1 MCISFWL
8 LDEHPAFWLVLPM
21 NRDETLARPSQPI
34 HLWEDEEECEIVGGR
49 DEVGGEFF
57 KSRKSP
63 VAYLE
68 EVAKNAH
75 NYNGFNLVVAD
86 VKHKEMAYFS
96 NRPNGSSSPL
106 KVHKLTLGLH
116 ALSNG
121 SLDADWP
128 KMERGKKKLKGI
140 LSSVQGDSL
149 PNELIVEQVLDDPTP
164 AEDISLQVAETECP
178 VELEQKLSSVFVN
191 YPIFGLPYGTRSM
204 SVVGIRRDGI
214 VSFFERGLED
224 GDQACEVEEF
234 AIYRWNLD
242 KNEKPATHTY
252 TINTKECGPMVSDAI
267 IVHKE
272 IIIDKFQLTSSVCG
286 EISRSGIIG
295 REEKQRKDH
304 LLRREVARS
313 RKDHGADIQLYF
325 LRYYLSRRKWNFHW
339 TSLLLWPRLKGESAG
354 CCCCELRNCTSGTRE
369 CLSCFHS
376 LQLRH

>member
-8 LDEHPAFWLVLPM
+8 LDEHPAFWLVLAM
-21 NRDETLARPSQPI
+21 NRDESLARPSQPI

-49 DEVGGEFF
+49 DEVGGGTWLGITKSGRLAFLTNVRDRENFRTRGLEKTDATSRGALPTEFF

-96 NRPNGSSSPL
+96 NRPSGSSSPL

-121 SLDADWP
+121 SLDAHWP

-164 AEDISLQVAETECP
+164 AEDISLQVAETEWP

-224 GDQACEVEEF
+224 GGV
-234 AIYRWNLD
+234 W
-242 KNEKPATHTY
+242 
-252 TINTKECGPMVSDAI
+252 
-267 IVHKE
+267 
-272 IIIDKFQLTSSVCG
+272 
-286 EISRSGIIG
+286 
-295 REEKQRKDH
+295 KDH
-304 LLRREVARS
+304 FMQFSTQPQEQRPY
-313 RKDHGADIQLYF
+313 QL
-325 LRYYLSRRKWNFHW
+325 
-339 TSLLLWPRLKGESAG
+339 
-354 CCCCELRNCTSGTRE
+354 
-369 CLSCFHS
+369 
-376 LQLRH
+376 